1 MNLNISRSELQK
13 MEQSR
18 YQEIALDIAHS
29 IVMSEYREGE
39 KIHGRSTLA
48 GRFNVSPETIRRA
61 IAILQNA
68 GVVMVNQGIGITVT
82 SKSQA
87 EKFLRAFDQ
96 KTEVHVFLE
105 ELKEYMDKRRDLDA
119 KIEGHLNKIL
129 LYTDRMMSRW
139 MDVAEVEVGMDSE
152 AAGKTLTQ
160 LKIRERTGLTVVAVV
175 RNGIEQFSPS
185 AGFIIE
191 IGDVLLVVGSEQGR
205 EKLQEIL

>member
-1 MNLNISRSELQK
+1 

-29 IVMSEYREGE
+29 IIRSEYREGE
-39 KIHGRSTLA
+39 RIHGRSTLA
-48 GRFNVSPETIRRA
+48 GRYNVSPETIRRA

-82 SKSQA
+82 SKAQA

-96 KTEVHVFLE
+96 KNEVHIFLE
-105 ELKEYMDKRRDLDA
+105 ELKGFMEKRRQIDL

-139 MDVAEVEVGMDSE
+139 MDVAEVEVGYDSE

-175 RNGIEQFSPS
+175 RNGIEQFSPN
-185 AGFIIE
+185 AGFTIE
-191 IGDVLLVVGSEQGR
+191 GGDILLVVGSEQGR

>member
-1 MNLNISRSELQK
+1 
-13 MEQSR
+13 
-18 YQEIALDIAHS
+18 
-29 IVMSEYREGE
+29 
-39 KIHGRSTLA
+39 
-48 GRFNVSPETIRRA
+48 
-61 IAILQNA
+61 
-68 GVVMVNQGIGITVT
+68 
-82 SKSQA
+82 
-87 EKFLRAFDQ
+87 
-96 KTEVHVFLE
+96 
-105 ELKEYMDKRRDLDA
+105 MDKRRQLDA

-129 LYTDRMMSRW
+129 LYSDRMMSRW
-139 MDVAEVEVGMDSE
+139 MDVAEVEVGIDSE

>member
-1 MNLNISRSELQK
+1 

-39 KIHGRSTLA
+39 RIHGRSTLA

-68 GVVMVNQGIGITVT
+68 GVVMVNQGVGITVT
-82 SKSQA
+82 SKTQA
-87 EKFLRAFDQ
+87 EKFLRAFNQ
-96 KTEVHVFLE
+96 KTEVHVLLG
-105 ELKEYMDKRRDLDA
+105 ELKEFMDKRRQLDLQID
-119 KIEGHLNKIL
+119 GRLNKIL

-139 MDVAEVEVGMDSE
+139 MDVAEVEVGQDSVVT
-152 AAGKTLTQ
+152 GKTLTQ

-191 IGDVLLVVGSEQGR
+191 GGDILLVVGPEQGK
-205 EKLQEIL
+205 EKLQELL

>member
-1 MNLNISRSELQK
+1 

-18 YQEIALDIAHS
+18 YQEIAIQIAHS

-39 KIHGRSTLA
+39 RIHGRSTLA

-82 SKSQA
+82 SKAQA
-87 EKFLRAFDQ
+87 DKFLRAFDQ
-96 KTEVHVFLE
+96 KTEIHVFLD
-105 ELKEYMDKRRDLDA
+105 ELKDYMDKRRELDL

-129 LYTDRMMSRW
+129 LYTDRVMSRW
-139 MDVAEVEVGMDSE
+139 MDVAEVEVRKNSE

-160 LKIRERTGLTVVAVV
+160 LRIRERTGLTVIAVV

-185 AGFIIE
+185 TNFIIE
-191 IGDVLLVVGSEQGR
+191 GGDILLVVGADEGR

>member
-1 MNLNISRSELQK
+1 

-18 YQEIALDIAHS
+18 YQEIAIQIAHS
-29 IVMSEYREGE
+29 IVISEYREGE
-39 KIHGRSTLA
+39 RIHGRSTLA

-82 SKSQA
+82 SKAQA
-87 EKFLRAFDQ
+87 DKFLRAFDQ
-96 KTEVHVFLE
+96 KTEIHVFLD
-105 ELKEYMDKRRDLDA
+105 ELKDYMDKRRELDL

-129 LYTDRMMSRW
+129 LYTDRVMSRW
-139 MDVAEVEVGMDSE
+139 MDVAEVEVRKNSE

-160 LKIRERTGLTVVAVV
+160 LRIRERTGLTVIAVV

-185 AGFIIE
+185 TNFIIE
-191 IGDVLLVVGSEQGR
+191 GGDILLVVGADEGR

>member
-1 MNLNISRSELQK
+1 

-39 KIHGRSTLA
+39 RIHGRSTLA
-48 GRFNVSPETIRRA
+48 GRYNVSPETIRRA

-82 SKSQA
+82 SKAQA

-96 KTEVHVFLE
+96 KTEVHVFLD
-105 ELKEYMDKRRDLDA
+105 ELKGFMETRRQIDL

-129 LYTDRMMSRW
+129 LYSDRMMSRW
-139 MDVAEVEVGMDSE
+139 MDVAEVEVGQDAE

-175 RNGIEQFSPS
+175 RNGIEEFSPNS
-185 AGFIIE
+185 GFVIKG
-191 IGDVLLVVGSEQGR
+191 GDILLVVGSEQGR

>member
-1 MNLNISRSELQK
+1 

-18 YQEIALDIAHS
+18 YQEIALEIAHS
-29 IVMSEYREGE
+29 IVMSEYQEGE
-39 KIHGRSTLA
+39 RIHGRSTLA

-82 SKSQA
+82 SKAQA

-96 KTEVHVFLE
+96 KTEVHVFLS
-105 ELKEYMDKRRDLDA
+105 ELNEYMEKRRQLDL

-139 MDVAEVEVGMDSE
+139 MDVAEVEVGKDSV
-152 AAGKTLTQ
+152 AAGQTLTQ

-175 RNGIEQFSPS
+175 RKGIEQFSPNS
-185 AGFIIE
+185 GFVIE
-191 IGDVLLVVGSEQGR
+191 SGDVLLVVGAEQGR